1 MNPLPWSYSALD
13 TFKTCPRQYHWK
25 YVLKNKEPDSTAI
38 IYGNEVHKAFEDRMA
53 VGTPLPEGL
62 KDHEPFMQ
70 QLDALPG
77 ILNTEQKIALDVN
90 RKPCNFF
97 DKGVWFRGVVDF
109 IHIDGAE
116 SKATIIDYKTGKPH
130 KKFDQLMLF
139 ALHTFALYPNVET
152 VETGFY
158 WTKTKELTPMFYRR
172 ADAKNLWK
180 PFIPDL
186 IQYAEAFETDTWQA
200 RQSGLC
206 REWCPV
212 TECEFN
218 GKYRRK

>member
-25 YVLKNKEPDSTAI
+25 YVLKNKEPDSQAI
-38 IYGNEVHKAFEDRMA
+38 IYGNEVHKAFEDRMG
-53 VGTPLPEGL
+53 VGTPLPEHL

-77 ILNTEQKIALDVN
+77 IHNTEQKIALDVN

-109 IHIDGAE
+109 IHIDSADA
-116 SKATIIDYKTGKPH
+116 KATIIDYKTGKPH
-130 KKFDQLMLF
+130 KKFDQLQLF
-139 ALHTFALYPNVET
+139 ALHTFALYPNVDT

-172 ADAKNLWK
+172 NDAKQLWK

-186 IQYAEAFETDTWQA
+186 LQYADAFETDTWQA

-212 TECEFN
+212 TSCEFN
-218 GKYRRK
+218 GKYRGK